1 MTTSKKQV
9 SIKRKPKDGRPT
21 NEADVENTVVKSEAA
36 ITSAEVKKCEEQSQ
50 VLTSRRVWPD

>member
-9 SIKRKPKDGRPT
+9 SVKRKPKDGKPT
-21 NEADVENTVVKSEAA
+21 NETGVENTVVKSETA
-36 ITSAEVKKCEEQSQ
+36 ITSTEVKKCEEQSQ